1 MKNSQ
6 IIPKCTFIFFFLH
19 TVLYCFHWEH
29 QQVEGV
35 QSADGGSL
43 WYEGIGQIHNW
54 YVILKEENLGFHLN
68 INLSAI
74 FENFSN
80 YTQVYIH
87 INFFLHTVLYCFH
100 WEHQQ
105 VEGVQSAHGGSLW
118 YEGIGQIHNWYV
130 ILKEENLGFHL
141 NINLSAIFEKFSN
154 YTQVYIHINFFL
166 HTVLYCFHWEH
177 QQVEGVQS
185 ADGGS
190 LRFEGIGQIQ
200 NWCVILKE
208 ENLGFHLN
216 INLSAI
222 FENFSNYTQV
232 YIHIFFHTVLYCFH
246 WEHQQVEGVQSAHG
260 GSLWYEGIGQIHN
273 WYVILKEENLGFNLN
288 MNLSAIF
295 ENFSNYTQVYIHI
308 ILFLHTVLY
317 CFHWEN

>member
-1 MKNSQ
+1 MKTSQ
-6 IIPKCTFIFFFLH
+6 ILPKCTFIFFFH

-35 QSADGGSL
+35 QSAHGGSL
-43 WYEGIGQIHNW
+43 RCEGIGQIQNW
-54 YVILKEENLGFHLN
+54 SVILKEENLGFHLN

-74 FENFSN
+74 FEKFSN

-141 NINLSAIFEKFSN
+141 NINLSAIFE
-154 YTQVYIHINFFL
+154 
-166 HTVLYCFHWEH
+166 
-177 QQVEGVQS
+177 
-185 ADGGS
+185 
-190 LRFEGIGQIQ
+190 
-200 NWCVILKE
+200 
-208 ENLGFHLN
+208 
-216 INLSAI
+216 
-222 FENFSNYTQV
+222 
-232 YIHIFFHTVLYCFH
+232 
-246 WEHQQVEGVQSAHG
+246 
-260 GSLWYEGIGQIHN
+260 
-273 WYVILKEENLGFNLN
+273 
-288 MNLSAIF
+288 
-295 ENFSNYTQVYIHI
+295 NFSNYTQVYIHI